1 MTHTQIV
8 DRHEMIVPGKA
19 GSYAPGSGGGFV
31 LSLANWEQ
39 TGDGAVNTT
48 VEDLVK
54 WERNFETGTVGGA
67 AGIAELHRTGVAGGK
82 PITYAL
88 GLGMDSLRGVRRV
101 SHGGAWAGFRAHIA
115 RFPDQKLSLIS
126 LCNLSNSN
134 PGQLNERAAVLLLD
148 GQLGP
153 ATAPGTF
160 VRSPMARTFSPPP
173 HALSGIVGTYRSP
186 ELLADWVISVRRDS
200 VLARPGL
207 GSEYPLRPV
216 AADTFAAFGTRVVFS
231 RTGGPVTG
239 LILDNRGLAPF
250 LLTKVEGR

>member
-1 MTHTQIV
+1 M
-8 DRHEMIVPGKA
+8 
-19 GSYAPGSGGGFV
+19 
-31 LSLANWEQ
+31 
-39 TGDGAVNTT
+39 
-48 VEDLVK
+48 
-54 WERNFETGTVGGA
+54 GGA

-88 GLGMDSLRGVRRV
+88 GLGIDSLRGVRRV

-134 PGQLNERAAVLLLD
+134 PGQLNEQAAVLLLE
-148 GQLGP
+148 GKLGP

-160 VRSPMARTFSPPP
+160 VRSPMARTFTPTPDI
-173 HALSGIVGTYRSP
+173 LSGIAGTYRSP

-216 AADTFAAFGTRVVFS
+216 AADTFAAFGTRVVFA
-231 RTGGPVTG
+231 RTGGAVTG
-239 LILDNRGLAPF
+239 LILDNRGLRDF
-250 LLTKVEGR
+250 RLTKVEGR